1 MTQECISGKDQFDS
15 EWENLLSPDGSDS
28 FFLVFIRRSLKQFHL
43 DRAYTEVDI
52 INEVYSRGV
61 KTLQKGETIK
71 SFLGWIRAVAYN
83 YIRELS
89 REKSKLLQWEDY
101 HLQKEK
107 NFIEI
112 QDEELQSKLELVSQA
127 LKELTPEEQKLLRY
141 KIIEDWSWKKIQ
153 GLEEYKD
160 FTLSALRKRKER
172 IVKKL
177 HLSYHSLES
186 FNK

>member
-1 MTQECISGKDQFDS
+1 MTQECISGKDQFDL

-28 FFLVFIRRSLKQFHL
+28 FFLVFIRRSLKQFNL
-43 DRAYTEVDI
+43 DQTYTEADI

-61 KTLQKGETIK
+61 KTLQKGGNIK

-89 REKSKLLQWEDY
+89 REKSRLVQLQEY
-101 HLQKEK
+101 HLQNEK
-107 NFIEI
+107 NLIEI
-112 QDEELQSKLELVSQA
+112 EDEELQSKLKLVSEA
-127 LKELTPEEQKLLRY
+127 FKELTPEEQKLLRY
-141 KIIEDWSWKKIQ
+141 KVIEDWSWKKIQ

-186 FNK
+186 FNT